1 MEGRSGRSFGGRR
14 WEIGVVEKVGGGM
27 WIREL
32 GKLYVR
38 IEGRGAI

>member
-1 MEGRSGRSFGGRR
+1 MGGVLEGGGGR
-14 WEIGVVEKVGGGM
+14 WGVVEKVGGGM